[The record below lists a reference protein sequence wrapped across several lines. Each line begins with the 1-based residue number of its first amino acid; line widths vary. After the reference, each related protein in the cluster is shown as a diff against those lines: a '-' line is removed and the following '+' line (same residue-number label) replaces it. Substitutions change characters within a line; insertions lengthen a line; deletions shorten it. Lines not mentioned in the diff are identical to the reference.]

1 MGSAGRS
8 DLDPRRSVRT
18 RVGLA
23 FGASALLLALL
34 LSLVVG
40 RISRDRLEE
49 QTGARL
55 AELAHQTVDKLD
67 RQMFERYK
75 DIEVLAIL
83 PVLRSPAVPTSERRM
98 ALERLQAS
106 YPAYAW
112 IGLTDL
118 AGAVVVATGG
128 VLEGVDVSQDDWFSH
143 GQRGT
148 WVGDVHEAT
157 LLARLLPT
165 PPDGQLR
172 LLDVAAPVYD
182 SEGGLNGVLGAHP
195 SWAWAREVQDSLL
208 ESVERDRGVEMLIVA
223 ADGKILLQ
231 SDGAMGPFAA
241 PAVSSVALA
250 QAGASGFVGER
261 WPDGVEYVTGYA
273 ASRGY
278 RSFAGL
284 GWIVLIRQSSAVALA
299 PARELQAV
307 IVGWGLVFGVVF
319 SLIGAVIADRIAVPL
334 RRLAL
339 VAERIQHG
347 ERDVLV
353 PTVRGKDELAT
364 LTHGFRDM
372 VASLTEQER
381 QLRDLN
387 RTLERRV
394 RERTREAQMLAL
406 VARHTDNAVMI
417 ADGRQR
423 IEWVNEGFTQLTGYT
438 LHESLGRL
446 PDELLHPRDGDGGPP
461 TARPVALG
469 GDGGTTIEEQW
480 RTKSGERPWVAVE
493 YQPIHGEDG
502 TTTNA
507 VFIARDVSA
516 RRQVEQRL
524 RHVALHDTLT
534 GLPNR
539 ALLLDRLDHVIRRS
553 RREHEARFAL
563 LFVDLD
569 GFKAVNDRRGHAV
582 GDLLLIA
589 VARRLEGCLRPGDT
603 VARIG
608 GDELAILI
616 ELPNPAEEAQHVA
629 QRVLEHVCRP
639 FDLEGHPV
647 AIGASIGVAIG
658 DDPAATPDAILRAAD
673 AAMYVGKRSGKG
685 RWIVYEGS
693 MAAEPTRQETRAR
706 GNLPAAAPE
715 ARSA

>member
-1 MGSAGRS
+1 MGFAGRS

-23 FGASALLLALL
+23 FGGSALLLALL

-40 RISRDRLEE
+40 RISRDRLEV

-75 DIEVLAIL
+75 DIEVLATL
-83 PVLRSPAVPTSERRM
+83 PVMRSPAIPSSERRL
-98 ALERLQAS
+98 ALERLQQS
-106 YPAYAW
+106 FPAYAW
-112 IGLTDL
+112 IGLTD
-118 AGAVVVATGG
+118 AEGGVVVATGG
-128 VLEGVDVSQDDWFSH
+128 VLEGVNVSQRDWFAH

-148 WVGDVHEAT
+148 WVGDVHEAI
-157 LLARLLPT
+157 LLARLLPA

-172 LLDVAAPVYD
+172 LLDVAAPVHD
-182 SEGGLNGVLGAHP
+182 AEGGLRGVLAAHP
-195 SWAWAREVQDSLL
+195 SWEWAREVQDSLV
-208 ESVERDRGVEMLIVA
+208 ESTERDRGVEMLILA

-231 SDGAMGPFAA
+231 PDGAMGPFEA

-250 QAGASGFVGER
+250 RSGASGFVGER
-261 WPDGVEYVTGYA
+261 WPNGDEYVTGYA

-278 RSFAGL
+278 RSYAGL

-299 PARELQAV
+299 PARELQTA
-307 IVGWGLVFGVVF
+307 IVGWGLLFGVVF
-319 SLIGAVIADRIAVPL
+319 SVVGAIIADRIAIPL

-347 ERDVLV
+347 ERDVDV

-364 LTHGFRDM
+364 LAHGFRDM
-372 VASLTEQER
+372 VTSLTEQER

-387 RTLERRV
+387 QTLEQRV
-394 RERTREAQMLAL
+394 RERTREARTLAL

-417 ADGRQR
+417 ADGRQH

-438 LHESLGRL
+438 LQEALGWL
-446 PDELLHPRDGDGGPP
+446 PGELLDPRDGDGGSP
-461 TARPVALG
+461 TALPVRLG
-469 GDGGTTIEEQW
+469 GDAGTTVEQQW
-480 RTKSGERPWVAVE
+480 STKSGERPWVAVE
-493 YQPIHGEDG
+493 YQPIHAEDG

-524 RHVALHDTLT
+524 RHDALHDTLT

-539 ALLLDRLDHVIRRS
+539 ALLLDRLDHVIRRA
-553 RREHEARFAL
+553 RRDPDGRFAL

-569 GFKAVNDRRGHAV
+569 GFKRVNDTLGHAV

-589 VARRLEGCLRPGDT
+589 VARRLERCLRPGDT

-608 GDELAILI
+608 GDELAVLI
-616 ELPNPAEEAQHVA
+616 ESP
-629 QRVLEHVCRP
+629 
-639 FDLEGHPV
+639 HP
-647 AIGASIGVAIG
+647 GRR
-658 DDPAATPDAILRAAD
+658 RAAD
-673 AAMYVGKRSGKG
+673 RRTRPERTSAGRSTSKG
-685 RWIVYEGS
+685 
-693 MAAEPTRQETRAR
+693 TR
-706 GNLPAAAPE
+706 
-715 ARSA
+715 